1 MSTQDL
7 VPSPV
12 GPVDVEQAE
21 AALVERYPRLVRIA
35 YLVLPP
41 SLGRNRRVLTAHALA
56 QRSLPRR
63 RVPGPTV
70 PAPRPAEDAVDP
82 GYAYV
87 RGEVLRQAL
96 VAGLPLRRFALP
108 RRAQFPP
115 LLPHVW
121 GLRLFPRV
129 GGADELALDQRLSR
143 LSGPG
148 RAAYVLRGLE
158 RQGDP
163 EVLRVLAAAGVP
175 DPAAAL
181 VEADAV
187 DAVDAVDA
195 AEQGLE
201 GRRASPVSDLGQPGR
216 SGLSEPGP
224 VGRSGP
230 VGPELVGPVEPVG
243 LVGATGPGFPD
254 PPGSRSPGRA
264 ERIGGQ
270 GGPGRAGA
278 DSSGRAGA
286 DGPGRAGADG
296 PGGPGTAPG
305 NGQPGGPVGA
315 DRTAHHPGAPGSV
328 PRSVPA
334 DGGGPRGFVPGPR
347 RSGGALL
354 ESDEFDPCALQARPT
369 DLLRRRQHLR
379 ASLVALVALLV
390 CGALLGLPGDGWGR
404 NGAAAPSYARNPAA
418 EAALD
423 PGALKRVDPA
433 VWPGSTRQDFSVWP
447 ARGGLVRDRALLR
460 RALAVWARP
469 GPSVRSS
476 ATPGT
481 PVGPP
486 MGPPQLLFA
495 GLVDGARVVLL
506 HDGLRAVRYAEP
518 AEGAAGTALDFAR
531 TDGADTPGAAALV
544 VSRAAG
550 NVRYLTAPWV
560 KETGARDLLRP
571 LTEARPLARDAD
583 GVTDPMTSPALA
595 RDCVRWN
602 ALQLRDGSGSRL
614 LTDLGELAPVRLLWG
629 PPAAPVDATGPEAR
643 TAWARTACQLAAVRA
658 HGVRSVNAWRFAR
671 QALPEGAGR
680 GTWICTRAETWR
692 GTGSRVLAQ
701 FLVPSPRV
709 PAALAARAEG
719 SPACGVRE
727 PRVLAG
733 VLWQAPGGDWYV
745 LAAGGGGFA
754 SLESS
759 GGVTGRADGPV
770 LAVRASAG
778 ARAELRGTLED
789 GRRVG
794 ALR

>member
-1 MSTQDL
+1 MSTKDL

-41 SLGRNRRVLTAHALA
+41 SLGRNRRVLTAHALV

-63 RVPGPTV
+63 RVAGPAV
-70 PAPRPAEDAVDP
+70 PEPRLAEDAVDP

-96 VAGLPLRRFALP
+96 VAGLPLRRLALP

-158 RQGDP
+158 RQGDA
-163 EVLRVLAAAGVP
+163 EVLRVLAAAGVA
-175 DPAAAL
+175 DPTSAL
-181 VEADAV
+181 AEADA
-187 DAVDAVDA
+187 
-195 AEQGLE
+195 LE
-201 GRRASPVSDLGQPGR
+201 DGPETPDEGPDGGPDGTRPPAGGGAGAGSAGTGPYGR
-216 SGLSEPGP
+216 SDR
-224 VGRSGP
+224 VGEQP
-230 VGPELVGPVEPVG
+230 
-243 LVGATGPGFPD
+243 
-254 PPGSRSPGRA
+254 
-264 ERIGGQ
+264 
-270 GGPGRAGA
+270 GPGRGAAGGTRG
-278 DSSGRAGA
+278 DRPGP
-286 DGPGRAGADG
+286 DGPTGPAGRDAAPAAGKRPPAVP
-296 PGGPGTAPG
+296 PG
-305 NGQPGGPVGA
+305 
-315 DRTAHHPGAPGSV
+315 R
-328 PRSVPA
+328 
-334 DGGGPRGFVPGPR
+334 R
-347 RSGGALL
+347 RSGVALL

-369 DLLRRRQHLR
+369 DLLRRRQHAR
-379 ASLVALVALLV
+379 AGIVAVAALLV

-423 PGALKRVDPA
+423 PGALKRVGPA
-433 VWPGSTRQDFSVWP
+433 VWPASTRQDFSVWP
-447 ARGGLVRDRALLR
+447 ARGALAGDRALLR

-469 GPSVRSS
+469 GASVRSS

-495 GLVDGARVVLL
+495 GVVDGARVVLL

-518 AEGAAGTALDFAR
+518 VGGTAGAALDFAR
-531 TDGADTPGAAALV
+531 TDGADAVGSAALV
-544 VSRAAG
+544 LSRAAG

-560 KETGARDLLRP
+560 KETAVRDLLAP
-571 LTEARPLARDAD
+571 GEDARPLGRDAG
-583 GVTDPMTSPALA
+583 GVTEPMTSPALA
-595 RDCVRWN
+595 KGCTRWN
-602 ALQLRDGSGSRL
+602 TLQVRDGSGLRML
-614 LTDLGELAPVRLLWG
+614 ADLGELAPARLLWG
-629 PPAAPVDATGPEAR
+629 PPAAPADVTDPEAR
-643 TAWARTACQLAAVRA
+643 EAWARTACQLAAVRA

-671 QALPEGAGR
+671 QPLPEGAGR
-680 GTWICTRAETWR
+680 GTWLCTRAETWR

-701 FLVPSPRV
+701 FLVPSPTV
-709 PAALAARAEG
+709 PAALAARSEG
-719 SPACGVRE
+719 SPACGVRD

-733 VLWQAPGGDWYV
+733 VLWQAPGGGWYV
-745 LAAGGGGFA
+745 LAAGSPDFTA
-754 SLESS
+754 LETS
-759 GGVTGRADGPV
+759 GGVKGRSDGPL
-770 LAVRASAG
+770 LAVRAAAG
-778 ARAELRGTLED
+778 ARADLDGTLPD
-789 GRRVG
+789 GTRVS